1 MSMQICKEETLLN
14 MLMSFEIFAIVRHT
28 FLGNMSVGH
37 FVTDTLG
44 FLSECI
50 TMIGIMDSGTYLE
63 ITFT

>member
-1 MSMQICKEETLLN
+1 

-37 FVTDTLG
+37 FATDTLE